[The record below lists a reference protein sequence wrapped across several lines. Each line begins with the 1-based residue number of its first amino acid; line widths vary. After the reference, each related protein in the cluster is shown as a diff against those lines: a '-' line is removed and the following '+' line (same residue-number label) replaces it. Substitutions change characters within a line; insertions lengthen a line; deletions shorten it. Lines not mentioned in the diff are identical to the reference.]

1 MFFDTPIYAVFLTL
15 VVFLYWRLGWRSQN
29 RMLLAASYVFYGW
42 WDVRFLALIAA
53 STIVDY
59 YCARA
64 IAASEDTTRRRTL
77 LTISLAVNLGFLGV
91 FKYFNFFVDSFAVAL
106 ESLGFHQV
114 PVTTL
119 RILLPPGISFYTF
132 QEVAYIVDVYHRK
145 LEPADSLLE
154 YALFISLFPH
164 LIAGPIQRPS
174 HLLPQVQAPRTFDQE
189 QFFNGLM
196 LILSGLFRKAV
207 IADNC
212 ALVADAVFSGRMG
225 PPNLAT
231 TMLGT
236 YAFAWQI
243 YGDFSGYSDIARGS
257 AQLLGFHFMVN
268 FRQPYLA
275 TSLQDF
281 WRRWHISL
289 STWLRDYLYIP
300 LGGNRHGEAMTYR
313 NLMLTMLLGGLWH
326 GANWTFVVWG
336 GIHGVGLAIERVFV
350 RGVRG
355 VRGIRL
361 QPDGPA
367 HVRLKPDATPGR
379 TPDAAPSLFAIRPW
393 IWRIVLFH
401 HVCLAWIFFRA
412 ESVPAAVDMLRGLGT
427 FTWAPEYTT
436 ALRFLAIFT
445 IPLFVMDLI
454 NELRDEEYVFETAL
468 ETRRVAVGVALMAVV
483 VVFAANQL
491 NAFIY
496 FRF

>member
-1 MFFDTPIYAVFLTL
+1 MFFDTPIYIVFLTL
-15 VVFLYWRLGWRSQN
+15 VTLVYWRLTWRSQN
-29 RMLLAASYVFYGW
+29 ALLLFASYVFYGW
-42 WDVRFLALIAA
+42 WDPRFLALIAA
-53 STIVDY
+53 STVVDF
-59 YCARA
+59 YCAKA
-64 IAASEDTTRRRTL
+64 IAGSDDARRRRAL
-77 LTISLAVNLGFLGV
+77 LTLSLAINLGFLGV
-91 FKYFNFFVDSFAVAL
+91 FKYFNFFMDSFAATL
-106 ESLGFHQV
+106 QALGFHQT
-114 PVTTL
+114 PVAVL

-132 QEVAYIVDVYHRK
+132 QEVAYIVDVYNRK
-145 LEPADSLLE
+145 LEPADSLLD

-174 HLLPQVQAPRTFDQE
+174 HLLPQVQAPRTFDNE
-189 QFFNGLM
+189 RVFSGLL
-196 LILSGLFRKAV
+196 LILCGLFRKTV

-212 ALVADAVFSGRMG
+212 ALIADAAFSGRMG
-225 PPNLAT
+225 APNIAVVA
-231 TMLGT
+231 LGT

-300 LGGNRHGEAMTYR
+300 LGGNRDGERRTYR

-336 GIHGVGLAIERVFV
+336 GIHGAGLSVERFARRLLGREDAGAPASVWSARAWIARIAVFHLV
-350 RGVRG
+350 CLTWVFFR
-355 VRGIRL
+355 
-361 QPDGPA
+361 
-367 HVRLKPDATPGR
+367 
-379 TPDAAPSLFAIRPW
+379 APSLADAIA
-393 IWRIVLFH
+393 F
-401 HVCLAWIFFRA
+401 
-412 ESVPAAVDMLRGLGT
+412 LRGLGS
-427 FTWAPEYTT
+427 WVWVPEYGL
-436 ALRFLAIFT
+436 ALRFLALFSA
-445 IPLFVMDLI
+445 PLFVMDLF
-454 NELRDEEYVFETAL
+454 NESRGEEYLL
-468 ETRRVAVGVALMAVV
+468 EQSPDLRRVAVGVAMMALVTLL
-483 VVFAANQL
+483 AANQL

>member
-1 MFFDTPIYAVFLTL
+1 MFFDTPIYILFLTL
-15 VVFLYWRLGWRSQN
+15 VTLAYWRLGWRQQN
-29 RMLLAASYVFYGW
+29 IMLLAASYVFYGW
-42 WDVRFLALIAA
+42 WDVRFLALIAT
-53 STIVDY
+53 STVVDF
-59 YCARA
+59 YCAKA
-64 IAASEDTTRRRTL
+64 IAASGDSHRRRAML
-77 LTISLAVNLGFLGV
+77 ILSLVVNLGFLAI
-91 FKYFNFFVDSFAVAL
+91 FKYFNFFVDSFASTL
-106 ESLGFHQV
+106 EAIGFHQT
-114 PVTTL
+114 PVAVL

-132 QEVAYIVDVYHRK
+132 QEVAYIVDVYKRK
-145 LEPADSLLE
+145 LPPSESLID
-154 YALFISLFPH
+154 YALFVSLFPH

-174 HLLPQVQAPRTFDQE
+174 HLLPQVQSPRRFDRDR
-189 QFFNGLM
+189 FFDGLL

-212 ALVADAVFSGRMG
+212 ALLADAAFSGRMG
-225 PPNLAT
+225 PPSFAVVAI
-231 TMLGT
+231 GT

-300 LGGNRHGEAMTYR
+300 LGGNRDGEARTYR

-336 GIHGVGLAIERVFV
+336 GIHGAGLSVERFVRRLFSRDEQAEPALWTPGAWISRVF
-350 RGVRG
+350 
-355 VRGIRL
+355 I
-361 QPDGPA
+361 
-367 HVRLKPDATPGR
+367 
-379 TPDAAPSLFAIRPW
+379 
-393 IWRIVLFH
+393 FH
-401 HVCLAWIFFRA
+401 LVCLAWVFFRA
-412 ESVPAAVDMLRGLGT
+412 PSIGEAVTFLRGLGS
-427 FTWAPEYTT
+427 FVWIPEYGT
-436 ALRFLAIFT
+436 ALRFLALFS
-445 IPLFVMDLI
+445 IPLFIVDLF
-454 NELRDEEYVFETAL
+454 NESRREEYLFERTN
-468 ETRRVAVGVALMAVV
+468 EMRRVAVGICLMAAVTLL
-483 VVFAANQL
+483 AANQL